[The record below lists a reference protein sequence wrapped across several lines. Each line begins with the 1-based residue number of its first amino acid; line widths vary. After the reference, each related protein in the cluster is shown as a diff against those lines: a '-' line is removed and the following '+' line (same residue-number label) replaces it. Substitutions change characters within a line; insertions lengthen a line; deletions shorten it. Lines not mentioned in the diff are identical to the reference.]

1 MPMKPYP
8 VLCYTPG
15 CGAAA
20 QFKIAAKWS
29 DGVTSELK
37 TYSLC
42 CEKCL
47 AKGFTEAKRR
57 QAICPL
63 ALDETLEAPNIF
75 EMAAGS
81 LNRRAE
87 LEV

>member
-1 MPMKPYP
+1 MKNYP
-8 VLCYTPG
+8 VLCNS
-15 CGAAA
+15 CGATAK
-20 QFKIAAKWS
+20 FKIASRWS

-47 AKGFTEAKRR
+47 AKSFLEAKKR
-57 QAICPL
+57 QVACPL
-63 ALDETLEAPNIF
+63 ALDEMLEAPHIY
-75 EMAAGS
+75 E
-81 LNRRAE
+81 RASTLTPRPD